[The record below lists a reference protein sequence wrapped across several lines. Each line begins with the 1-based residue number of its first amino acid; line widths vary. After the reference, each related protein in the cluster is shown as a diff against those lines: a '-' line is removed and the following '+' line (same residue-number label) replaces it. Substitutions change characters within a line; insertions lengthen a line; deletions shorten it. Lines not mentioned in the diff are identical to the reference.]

1 MTRIFLLLALALAT
15 IAQPAVAQRPPPPA
29 VVEGVQMPAWLDRGG
44 ATRALAPGM
53 QLIAGDQLRTGAG
66 ARLLVKLAEGSTVKV
81 GENARIGVAELR
93 PDDDGVFRTVL
104 RVIEGAF
111 RFTTDKLSKI
121 RRREVSVSVGTVIAG
136 IRGTDLWG
144 KSTPGREVVCLI
156 EGRIEV
162 GAAGE
167 TPLAMD
173 QPRQF
178 YNRIDGRTQPLGFV
192 DAKQLE
198 QWGLETEIAAGRG
211 AVAREGRFT
220 LLLAR
225 IEGDDAASRLQ
236 SRLAEA
242 GYAVER
248 VSIVQGGRRVYE
260 LRVNGLAT
268 RADAEALA
276 RSLEISAPEISG

>member
-1 MTRIFLLLALALAT
+1 MSLLARFLLLLVLAVPQIVL
-15 IAQPAVAQRPPPPA
+15 AQRPPAPA
-29 VVEGVQMPAWLDRGG
+29 MVEGVQMPAWVERGG
-44 ATRALAPGM
+44 ATRPLAPGM
-53 QLIAGDQLRTGAG
+53 QLVAGDQLRTGAG
-66 ARLLVKLAEGSTVKV
+66 ARVLVKLAEGSTVKV

-93 PDDDGVFRTVL
+93 PEDDGVFRAAL

-111 RFTTDKLSKI
+111 RFTTDKLSKVK
-121 RRREVSVSVGTVIAG
+121 RREVSISVGTVIAG
-136 IRGTDLWG
+136 VRGTDLWG

-167 TPLAMD
+167 APLALD

-192 DAKQLE
+192 DARQLE

-211 AVAREGRFT
+211 AVARDGKFT

-225 IEGDDAASRLQ
+225 IEGDDAALRLQ
-236 SRLAEA
+236 SRLAEV

-248 VSIVQGGRRVYE
+248 VSITQASGRIWE
-260 LRVNGLAT
+260 LRITGLAS